1 MPINISIKNVPDATA
16 DRLRARAKQNHRSL
30 QGELLSVLEQA
41 VNNTPIKTA
50 RDLQSERH
58 PGALSTMAP
67 ANRPLAGPA
76 FATDL
81 IRTEIHGPVATVI
94 LNRPE
99 KLNAL
104 NLEMWAGVGGA
115 FQALDENTEIRC
127 IILRG
132 AGDKAVGPGA
142 DITEFA
148 DKRNNSEQGADYG
161 GVMHAS
167 MAAIRGCRHPVIA
180 RIRGLCVGGA
190 LELALMCDLRIA
202 GQGARFGVPI
212 NKLGLVMAHPET
224 AALVGLVGPSLALEI
239 LYEARVF
246 GAAEALAKGL
256 VNRVVA
262 DEAVDTEISET
273 AARIC
278 AGAPLVNRWHKK
290 FVYEAASG
298 KPPSDASEGFACFD
312 TVDFQEG
319 LRAFLAKETPDFK
332 GK

>member
-1 MPINISIKNVPDATA
+1 MS
-16 DRLRARAKQNHRSL
+16 
-30 QGELLSVLEQA
+30 
-41 VNNTPIKTA
+41 
-50 RDLQSERH
+50 
-58 PGALSTMAP
+58 
-67 ANRPLAGPA
+67 
-76 FATDL
+76 DL
-81 IRTEIHGPVATVI
+81 ILTEFDGPVATVV

-104 NLEMWAGVGGA
+104 NLEMWTGVGDA
-115 FQALDENTEIRC
+115 FRALDENTDIRC
-127 IILRG
+127 IVLRG

-148 DKRNNSEQGADYG
+148 QLRNNSEQGAVYG

-202 GQGARFGVPI
+202 GDGSRFGVPV
-212 NKLGLVMAHPET
+212 NRLGLVMAHPEVE
-224 AALVGLVGPSLALEI
+224 ALVGLVGPSVALEI

-246 GAAEALAKGL
+246 DAAEALTKGL

-262 DEAVDTEISET
+262 DGDVDREVSET

-290 FVYEAASG
+290 FVYEAAGG
-298 KPPSDASEGFACFD
+298 KPPSDASQGFACYD
-312 TVDFQEG
+312 TDDFQEG
-319 LRAFLAKETPDFK
+319 LAAFLAKETPEFK